1 MKPGRFY
8 SVILGLALA
17 PCFAG
22 EPTRPPK
29 PPADGNRF
37 LFVVATSQS
46 MERFDH
52 SGRQAVFDLIYT
64 GIDSQMRA
72 GDTYG
77 VWTFSD
83 QTRAGVF
90 PIQVWNPKA
99 TLQLA
104 SRVGVFLEAQK
115 YGKGARL
122 DRVMVKLLPLIRSVK
137 DVNVLIISDGE
148 SRLKGTPFDDRINST
163 AQKIGFNARRA
174 KKPLVTTLVA
184 SNGKIISGSVVIAG
198 EPVKLPG
205 LVALAQ
211 TAPKADVKPP
221 VQPVTPPAPK
231 VITFLKQP
239 VPISAAPKTDAT
251 APVAGPAEPAA
262 AIAASV
268 AGEQHQSPATQ
279 INPATSATAVA
290 ADSSSPTTR
299 TASPSPSKDPVD
311 GQTETGKSSESATLA
326 ASTPVTVKALPG
338 DHQNAQSAGTP
349 PGAGNESERGVR
361 ATPPLPAF
369 VPVPT
374 TVAAREPVAAA
385 DQAAPDLPSALAAVA
400 APSLLSISPRGMLL
414 VGAVLLLAGLGL
426 LALIIRCTR
435 VPTQPSIISRSLERG
450 GD

>member
-1 MKPGRFY
+1 
-8 SVILGLALA
+8 
-17 PCFAG
+17 
-22 EPTRPPK
+22 
-29 PPADGNRF
+29 

-52 SGRQAVFDLIYT
+52 SGRQAVFNLIYS

-104 SRVGVFLEAQK
+104 TRVGLFLDAQK

-122 DRVMVKLLPLIRSVK
+122 DRLMAKLLPLIRSVK

-148 SRLKGTPFDDRINST
+148 GWLKGTPFDDRINRT
-163 AQKIGFNARRA
+163 TQKISFNARRA

-198 EPVKLPG
+198 EPVELPG

-211 TAPKADVKPP
+211 TAPKADMKPP
-221 VQPVTPPAPK
+221 VPPAAPPAPK
-231 VITFLKQP
+231 VITFLKKP
-239 VPISAAPKTDAT
+239 VPINVAPNTAEA
-251 APVAGPAEPAA
+251 APVAGPVEPAA
-262 AIAASV
+262 AKTASV
-268 AGEQHQSPATQ
+268 AGEQRQPPATR
-279 INPATSATAVA
+279 ITAATSATAVA
-290 ADSSSPTTR
+290 AVPSSPTMK
-299 TASPSPSKDPVD
+299 TASPSPSQDPAD
-311 GQTETGKSSESATLA
+311 GQTETGKPRESASLA
-326 ASTPVTVKALPG
+326 ASTPGIVKASP
-338 DHQNAQSAGTP
+338 DDRQNAQSAGAP
-349 PGAGNESERGVR
+349 ASAGNESERGVR
-361 ATPPLPAF
+361 AAPPGPAF

-374 TVAAREPVAAA
+374 T
-385 DQAAPDLPSALAAVA
+385 AAVT

-426 LALIIRCTR
+426 SALIIRCTR
-435 VPTQPSIISRSLERG
+435 VPTQPSIITRSLERG

>member
-1 MKPGRFY
+1 MKPGWFY

-22 EPTRPPK
+22 EPARPPK

-46 MERFDH
+46 MEHFQH
-52 SGRQAVFDLIYT
+52 SGRQAVFDLIYS

-122 DRVMVKLLPLIRSVK
+122 DRVMAKLLPLIRSVK

-148 SRLKGTPFDDRINST
+148 SRLKGTPFDDRINS
-163 AQKIGFNARRA
+163 ACQKISFNARRA
-174 KKPLVTTLVA
+174 KKPVVTTLVA
-184 SNGKIISGSVVIAG
+184 RNGKIIGGSVVIAG

-205 LVALAQ
+205 SVALAQ
-211 TAPKADVKPP
+211 TAPTAEMKPP
-221 VQPVTPPAPK
+221 VPPATPPVSK
-231 VITFLKQP
+231 VITFLKKP
-239 VPISAAPKTDAT
+239 VPISATPKTEVT
-251 APVAGPAEPAA
+251 APVAGPVEPAA
-262 AIAASV
+262 AKAASV
-268 AGEQHQSPATQ
+268 AGEPHQPPATQ
-279 INPATSATAVA
+279 ITPVTSATAVA
-290 ADSSSPTTR
+290 DVTSSPTTR

-338 DHQNAQSAGTP
+338 DHQNAQAAGTP
-349 PGAGNESERGVR
+349 PGAVNESERGVR

-374 TVAAREPVAAA
+374 T
-385 DQAAPDLPSALAAVA
+385 AAVT

-426 LALIIRCTR
+426 SALIIRCTR
-435 VPTQPSIISRSLERG
+435 VPTQPSIITRSLERG